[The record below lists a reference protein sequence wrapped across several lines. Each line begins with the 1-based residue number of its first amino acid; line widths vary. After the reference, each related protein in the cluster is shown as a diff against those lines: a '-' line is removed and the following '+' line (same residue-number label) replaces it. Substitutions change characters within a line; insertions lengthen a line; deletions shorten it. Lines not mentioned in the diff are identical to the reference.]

1 VTLELRGH
9 EQCFRS
15 YLSHYESSKLGKATK
30 YLLALTHFMLDKWAI
45 MGRCGD
51 LRRARRRE
59 PDSREVRDHQAL
71 KLLKMKLY
79 INVKIPVIVSGDAL
93 PGYGITIGEFAEL
106 QQAIEELQTTGEAR
120 EREEF
125 QRRGEFQGR
134 DEAQGREEYRIR
146 EQSLSREEHGAREQV
161 RATEE
166 NRSREE
172 YQARGSEDQAEMPQH
187 KQRQHKRRGHKC
199 RGNQRRGYCPSPES
213 WTGSD
218 PELLTDSES
227 EPSRDNRFDQGHNSS
242 DAVGLGISCDCK
254 LRGCGLPAWAA
265 NFPNRAGTISD

>member
-51 LRRARRRE
+51 LRRARRQE

-93 PGYGITIGEFAEL
+93 PGCGITIGEL

-120 EREEF
+120 GREK
-125 QRRGEFQGR
+125 FQGR
-134 DEAQGREEYRIR
+134 DEAQGREEYGTR
-146 EQSLSREEHGAREQV
+146 EQSPSREEYEAREQV
-161 RATEE
+161 RVATEE
-166 NRSREE
+166 ARSKEE
-172 YQARGSEDQAEMPQH
+172 YQARGSEDQTETPRH
-187 KQRQHKRRGHKC
+187 KRRQHKRREHK
-199 RGNQRRGYCPSPES
+199 RRGYYSSPES
-213 WTGSD
+213 EFW
-218 PELLTDSES
+218 TDSDL
-227 EPSRDNRFDQGHNSS
+227 EPSRDNRFDQSHNSS
-242 DAVGLGISCDCK
+242 DAVGLGISCDCQ
-254 LRGCGLPAWAA
+254 LRSCGLPARSAKD
-265 NFPNRAGTISD
+265 PNRAGTISDYLHLNSLTSI